1 MEQLQITQ
9 EAKIIVFKPAPTGP
23 GLPLAG
29 FCVHAAFESPGTDY
43 EEERVCLDDYVT
55 KYRDATYYIRVK
67 GDCMKNSGI
76 HEDDL
81 LVLNKKLRPIQG
93 DVILGIIEN
102 DFVIG
107 TFLEFNRRTY
117 LAPDNPDYSPRW
129 LNDFTG
135 FQLEGVVSHTILDL
149 RRQNYVRAYRL
160 QQLLR
165 KL

>member
-1 MEQLQITQ
+1 MELLQNTQ
-9 EAKIIVFKPAPTGP
+9 EAKVIVFKPAPTGP

-81 LVLNKKLRPIQG
+81 LVLNKKLKPMQG
-93 DVILGIIEN
+93 NVIIGVIEN
-102 DFVIG
+102 EFVIG
-107 TFLEFNRRTY
+107 TYVEDGHKTY
-117 LAPDNPDYSPRW
+117 LMPDNPDYAPRW
-129 LNDFTG
+129 LNEFTG
-135 FQLEGVVSHTILDL
+135 FQFEGVITHTILDL
-149 RRQNYVRAYRL
+149 RRQSLVRTYRL